1 MTKNKKFKFFLLSL
15 LIITIIFS
23 LFAFKVKLLQLVDF
37 KKDKII
43 WQQQVKNK
51 DEFNIEYL
59 HSVAKTPVIEFFE
72 IKDGKILL
80 TGTEYYSYGAGLPT
94 EAKQGEYILK
104 DDKFI
109 IKNIN
114 QILPEILLRVSDY
127 AKHEFNFKEQNYKLH
142 KNLKTETLIEIKI
155 KQISYFRFYKK
166 EVLKWL
172 KKNI

>member
-1 MTKNKKFKFFLLSL
+1 MIKNKKFKFFLLSL
-15 LIITIIFS
+15 LLITIIFS
-23 LFAFKVKLLQLVDF
+23 LFAFKVKTLQLIDF
-37 KKDKII
+37 KKEEII

-51 DEFNIEYL
+51 DKFNIEYL
-59 HSVAKTPVIEFFE
+59 HSVARTPVIEFFE

-94 EAKQGEYILK
+94 EAGQGEYILK

-114 QILPEILLRVSDY
+114 QYLPEILLRISDY
-127 AKHEFNFKEQNYKLH
+127 AEHEFNFNGENHKLYK
-142 KNLKTETLIEIKI
+142 NIKTETLIQIKI
-155 KQISYFRFYKK
+155 KELSYFRFYKK